1 MAGFFD
7 RKDDT
12 LSARLASTI
21 RKIANLGMNYDDMVI
36 KQSMAVGST
45 ESMFASVAGADVLTQ
60 SELQYA
66 LAIQDVGPKKY
77 ITYFDKDYVGK
88 REMLRKFARNGEINF
103 MISLV
108 ADECIVYDNKNRFCY
123 VDTKGIP
130 GVVADEKE
138 KEIVEDLNAIFDK
151 VYTAFRFNED
161 QQAYSFFRQ
170 FLIEGVLAFEIIYNE
185 KATEIIGF
193 KELDPASLR
202 PDVVLES
209 GVRKKIWIQ
218 YENDYNK
225 RRVLYD
231 TQIIYISYARSGVG
245 PISYIEPLV
254 RSFNLLRV
262 LENSRIIWNIMNAQW
277 RMKMVVPVGS
287 KSPQRWVQSLSQF
300 AAIYREDLYLDNDS
314 GELNVQGRPNI
325 PFYKNYIFPSKSGE
339 TVSIESVEN
348 QGPDLTNMDALK
360 YFRDKLKM
368 ESGIPFNRFNQEGGS
383 SVITFNAE
391 GADKEE
397 IRFSKLINRLRSS
410 FQEIIYKPLWL
421 AFVLKHPEMKDDL
434 LIRNHIGIKFNS
446 DNLFEKSK
454 RMEIIQKEIDHITKL
469 KDFRGPEDKP
479 FFSVNWLVE
488 QFLDFTPSEL
498 EENKKML
505 EKEAA
510 STEEGAEAGAEA
522 GGEAGGTE
530 GGEAGGEET
539 APTEEAPAP
548 PEEPPTPEE
557 SPAEEAPE

>member
-7 RKDDT
+7 RKDDSLT
-12 LSARLASTI
+12 SRLASTI
-21 RKIANLGMNYDDMVI
+21 RRIANLGMNYDDMVI

-45 ESMFASVAGADVLTQ
+45 ESMFAHIAGADAMTQ

-103 MISLV
+103 MINIV
-108 ADECIVYDNKNRFCY
+108 ADESIVYDNKNRFCY
-123 VDTKGIP
+123 IDTKGIP
-130 GVVADEKE
+130 GVVNDNKE
-138 KEIVEDLNAIFDK
+138 QEVIDDLNATFDR

-161 QQAYSFFRQ
+161 QQAFSLFRQ
-170 FLIEGVLAFEIIYNE
+170 FVIEGVLAFEIIYNE
-185 KATEIIGF
+185 KATDIIGF

-202 PDVVLES
+202 PDVVLE
-209 GVRKKIWIQ
+209 GGIRKKVWYQ

-225 RRVLYD
+225 RRILYD
-231 TQIIYISYARSGVG
+231 SQIIYISYARSGVG

-300 AAIYREDLYLDNDS
+300 ASIYREDLYLDNDS

-325 PFYKNYIFPSKSGE
+325 PFYKNYIFPNKGGE
-339 TVSIESVEN
+339 TVSIEAIEN
-348 QGPDLTNMDALK
+348 GGPDLSNMDALK

-368 ESGIPFNRFNQEGGS
+368 ESGIPFNRFNQEGGAGT
-383 SVITFNAE
+383 ITFNAE
-391 GADKEE
+391 GAEREE
-397 IRFSKLINRLRSS
+397 IRFAKLINRLRSS
-410 FQEIIYKPLWL
+410 FQEIIYKPVWL
-421 AFVLKHPEMKDDL
+421 AFTLKHPEFKDDL
-434 LIRNHIGIKFNS
+434 LIKNNIGIRFNS

-454 RMEIIQKEIDHITKL
+454 KMEILQKEIDHITKL
-469 KDFRGPEDKP
+469 KDFKGEGDKA

-488 QFLDFTPSEL
+488 QFLDFTASEL
-498 EENKKML
+498 EENRKML
-505 EKEAA
+505 IKE
-510 STEEGAEAGAEA
+510 TEEAEAGAETA
-522 GGEAGGTE
+522 AAEEEAGATPAE
-530 GGEAGGEET
+530 EEATAEEET
-539 APTEEAPAP
+539 ATEETV
-548 PEEPPTPEE
+548 E
-557 SPAEEAPE
+557 

>member
-7 RKDDT
+7 RKDDSLT
-12 LSARLASTI
+12 SRLASTI
-21 RKIANLGMNYDDMVI
+21 RRIANLGMNYDDMVI

-45 ESMFASVAGADVLTQ
+45 ESMFAHIAGADAMTQ

-103 MISLV
+103 MINIV
-108 ADECIVYDNKNRFCY
+108 ADESIVYDNKNRFCY
-123 VDTKGIP
+123 IDTKGIP
-130 GVVADEKE
+130 GVVNDNKE
-138 KEIVEDLNAIFDK
+138 QEVIDDLNATFDR

-161 QQAYSFFRQ
+161 QQAFSLFRQ
-170 FLIEGVLAFEIIYNE
+170 FVIEGVLAFEIIYNE
-185 KATEIIGF
+185 KATDIIGF

-202 PDVVLES
+202 PDVVLE
-209 GVRKKIWIQ
+209 GGIRKKVWYQ

-225 RRVLYD
+225 RRILYD
-231 TQIIYISYARSGVG
+231 SQIIYISYARSGVG

-300 AAIYREDLYLDNDS
+300 ASIYREDLYLDNDS

-325 PFYKNYIFPSKSGE
+325 PFYKNYIFPNKGGE
-339 TVSIESVEN
+339 TVSIEAIEN
-348 QGPDLTNMDALK
+348 GGPDLSNMDALK

-368 ESGIPFNRFNQEGGS
+368 ESGIPFNRFNQEGGAGT
-383 SVITFNAE
+383 ITFNAE
-391 GADKEE
+391 GAEREE
-397 IRFSKLINRLRSS
+397 IRFAKLINRLRSS
-410 FQEIIYKPLWL
+410 FQEIIYKPVWL
-421 AFVLKHPEMKDDL
+421 AFTLKHPEFKDDL
-434 LIRNHIGIKFNS
+434 LIKNNIGIRFNS

-454 RMEIIQKEIDHITKL
+454 KMEILQKEIDHITKL
-469 KDFRGPEDKP
+469 KDFKGEGDKA

-488 QFLDFTPSEL
+488 QFLDFTASEL
-498 EENKKML
+498 EENRKML
-505 EKEAA
+505 IKE
-510 STEEGAEAGAEA
+510 TEEAEAGAETA
-522 GGEAGGTE
+522 AAEEEAGAT
-530 GGEAGGEET
+530 
-539 APTEEAPAP
+539 
-548 PEEPPTPEE
+548 
-557 SPAEEAPE
+557 PAEEEATAEEEAATEETTE

>member
-7 RKDDT
+7 RRDDS
-12 LSARLASTI
+12 LSSRLASTI
-21 RKIANLGMNYDDMVI
+21 RKIANLGMNYDDMIV

-45 ESMFASVAGADVLTQ
+45 ESMFAHIAGADVMTQ

-66 LAIQDVGPKKY
+66 LAIQDIGPKKY
-77 ITYFDKDYVGK
+77 ITYYDKDYVGK

-103 MISLV
+103 MINIV
-108 ADECIVYDNKNRFCY
+108 ADESIVYDNKNRFCY
-123 VDTKGIP
+123 IDTKGIP
-130 GVVADEKE
+130 GVVRDDREKE
-138 KEIVEDLNAIFDK
+138 VVDDLNAIFDK
-151 VYTAFRFNED
+151 IYIAFRFNED
-161 QQAYSFFRQ
+161 QQAFSLFRQ
-170 FLIEGVLAFEIIYNE
+170 FLIEGVLAFEVIYND
-185 KATEIIGF
+185 KATDIIGF

-202 PDVVLES
+202 PDVILE
-209 GVRKKIWIQ
+209 GGERKKVWFQ

-225 RRVLYD
+225 KRVLYD
-231 TQIIYISYARSGVG
+231 SQVIYISYARSGVG

-325 PFYKNYIFPSKSGE
+325 PFYKNYIFPNKGGE
-339 TVSIESVEN
+339 TVDISSVEN
-348 QGPDLTNMDALK
+348 QGPDLSNMDALK

-383 SVITFNAE
+383 GVITFNAE
-391 GADKEE
+391 GAEREE
-397 IRFSKLINRLRSS
+397 IRFAKLINRLRSS
-410 FQEIIYKPLWL
+410 FQEIIYKPVWL
-421 AFVLKHPEMKDDL
+421 AFMLKHPEMKDDL
-434 LIRNHIGIKFNS
+434 LIKNNIGIRFNS

-454 RMEIIQKEIDHITKL
+454 KMEIIQKEIDHITKL
-469 KDFRGPEDKP
+469 KDFKAEGDKP

-488 QFLDFTPSEL
+488 QFLDFTASEL
-498 EENKKML
+498 EENRKML
-505 EKEAA
+505 KREEEETSAAEAESA
-510 STEEGAEAGAEA
+510 AGEEGASEE
-522 GGEAGGTE
+522 GETE
-530 GGEAGGEET
+530 TPTETPAPAEET
-539 APTEEAPAP
+539 
-548 PEEPPTPEE
+548 
-557 SPAEEAPE
+557 PAEEAPAEEAPAEETEG